1 MQNDLAI
8 ITIGS
13 AFNEDIYKTISSVI
27 NNGDIPDIWIF
38 TVFNEDEKVFL
49 DNYLRN
55 KIKIKF
61 FYIVLTNS
69 NGISSALNQSIKSL
83 YSYDCFIWIL
93 HAGDLCTRKFLNEIN
108 SNPFVN
114 FNFFPIYIENFS
126 SNKKTIAYTNQG
138 WEKVIKNKPCI
149 LHQGLIVHI
158 KIFKEY
164 GFFDEKLRSI
174 MDYEWFFRISISKKK
189 ISCSYY
195 DNPIASFKLGGKS
208 ADIYT
213 SSLEH
218 YQVFRK
224 YKYSILIALLK
235 STKLFFLKI
244 LYTFYYFR

>member
-27 NNGDIPDIWIF
+27 SNGDMPGIWIF
-38 TVFNEDEKVFL
+38 TVFNEDEKVYL
-49 DNYLRN
+49 DDYLRN
-55 KIKIKF
+55 EIKIKF
-61 FYIVLTNS
+61 FYIILTNS
-69 NGISSALNQSIKSL
+69 NGISSALNQSIRYL
-83 YSYDCFIWIL
+83 YKYDCLIWIL

-108 SNPFVN
+108 SKPRFN
-114 FNFFPIYIENFS
+114 FNFFPIYIEKFS
-126 SNKKTIAYTNQG
+126 SNKKKIAYTNQG
-138 WEKVIKNKPCI
+138 WVELIKNKPCI
-149 LHQGLIVHI
+149 LHQGLVVRIQ
-158 KIFKEY
+158 IFKEF
-164 GFFDEKLRSI
+164 GLFDEKLSSI
-174 MDYEWFFRISISKKK
+174 MDFEWFFRISISKKK

-208 ADIYT
+208 ADIFT

-224 YKYSILIALLK
+224 YKHSILIALLK